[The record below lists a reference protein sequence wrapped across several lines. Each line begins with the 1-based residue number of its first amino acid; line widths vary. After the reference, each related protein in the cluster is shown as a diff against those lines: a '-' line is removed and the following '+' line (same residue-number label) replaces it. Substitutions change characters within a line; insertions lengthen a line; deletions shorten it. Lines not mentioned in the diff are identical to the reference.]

1 MKLIYIL
8 FIYTAWIF
16 GVVSLVLHF
25 TGQIQLSTINLIIY
39 SFTAGYFPGAIYRSF
54 KSVGEKHTGVEEEP
68 EYIKVILYDNLLKR
82 MQVRIV
88 HKSFFDYPAP
98 PKWITI
104 EAVNFEL
111 LLYANQY
118 LIDQENR
125 DTYLKASVKY
135 IKTK

>member
-8 FIYTAWIF
+8 FIYTAWVF

-54 KSVGEKHTGVEEEP
+54 KSVGEKHTEVEEEP

-88 HKSFFDYPAP
+88 HKSFFDYPTP
-98 PKWITI
+98 PKWIAV

-125 DTYLKASVKY
+125 DTYLEASVKY